1 MKTHTKKKLKNFFDD
16 IEKILPKETLEEIKL
31 EAQKK
36 IFKLKLNE
44 LRKQF
49 GIKQTDLK
57 GFSQVSIS
65 RIESR
70 NDIRI
75 STLIDYIHA
84 CGLGLEIKAIPR
96 KKKSEEFILLKS
108 TPSVA

>member
-1 MKTHTKKKLKNFFDD
+1 MMKIRDKKKLKNFFDD
-16 IEKILPKETLEEIKL
+16 MERLLPKETIDEIKI

-36 IFKLKLNE
+36 IFKLKLAE
-44 LRKQF
+44 LRKNF
-49 GIKQTDLK
+49 GIKQADLK

-84 CGLGLEIKAIPR
+84 CGLSLEIKAVPKN
-96 KKKSEEFILLKS
+96 KKEEFILLKLQ
-108 TPSVA
+108 A

>member
-1 MKTHTKKKLKNFFDD
+1 MKTRKTKKLKNFFEDM
-16 IEKILPKETLEEIKL
+16 EKLLPKETIEEIKL

-36 IFKLKLNE
+36 IFKLKLSE
-44 LRKQF
+44 MRKKF
-49 GIKQTDLK
+49 GIRQNDLK

-70 NDIRI
+70 EDIRI

-84 CGLGLEIKAIPR
+84 CGLGLEIKAVPL
-96 KKKSEEFILLKS
+96 KKSKKEEFVLLKCLI
-108 TPSVA
+108 

>member
-1 MKTHTKKKLKNFFDD
+1 MKSSQKSKVKNFFSFAESVMSKDD
-16 IEKILPKETLEEIKL
+16 IQ
-31 EAQKK
+31 EARSKADK
-36 IFKLKLNE
+36 MIFKLKLAE
-44 LRKQF
+44 LRKKF
-49 GIKQTDLK
+49 GIKQSDLK

-84 CGLGLEIKAIPR
+84 CGLGLEIKAVPI
-96 KKKSEEFILLKS
+96 KKNKKDEFFLLKS
-108 TPSVA
+108 NI

>member
-1 MKTHTKKKLKNFFDD
+1 MKSSKKMKEKDFFSFAETVMSKDEIEEAHAKAEKL
-16 IEKILPKETLEEIKL
+16 
-31 EAQKK
+31 
-36 IFKLKLNE
+36 IFKLKLAE

-49 GIKQTDLK
+49 GIKQSDIK

-84 CGLGLEIKAIPR
+84 CGLGLEIKAIP
-96 KKKSEEFILLKS
+96 KKKNKKEDFILLKS
-108 TPSVA
+108 EA